1 MVGKRLNLKNLN
13 IAAPLIVLAI
23 GVGFKCIL
31 LAMDVFPLNADEAV
45 VGLMARHIL
54 EGEWPTFFYGQVY
67 LGSLDATFVALGMA
81 FFGKKVLVIR
91 LVQIL
96 LYVGT
101 ILTTIHLGEK
111 IFQSRWTGWVAGL
124 LMAIPALNVTLYTTV
139 SLGGYGE
146 ALLIGN
152 LLLIL
157 TLKIIETP
165 DSKGLYLVWGGLAGL
180 GFWTFGLT
188 LIYSLPCG
196 ILILWKLPEQQQKKA
211 IGLRVG
217 LLLVA
222 AAIGA
227 LPWIVWA
234 VSHGP
239 GKLIQEMMG
248 SAIAGASSGSVW
260 ETILMRL
267 RNFILLGTS
276 VIFGLRP
283 PWEVRWLALPLLP
296 FAFAFWLVII
306 FNVFTHMKGSGSQQ
320 SGRLLLYGVCGFLTI
335 GYLFSPFGAD
345 PSGRY
350 FLPLVVPM
358 SLFAADFLIDAKPKL
373 QTKWAIALLLGI
385 LSFNLWGNL
394 QSAFRNPPGI
404 TSQFDAVTRIDHR
417 YDEALIDFLV
427 QQGELRG
434 YSNYW
439 VAYPLAFL
447 SDERLIYIP
456 MLPYHQDFRHTSRD
470 NRYGPYN
477 PLVTS
482 TDHVAYITINH
493 AALDQFLRDGF
504 EAHGLHWREIQIGDY
519 QVFYDLEP
527 SIHIEN
533 LDPAWSIE

>member
-1 MVGKRLNLKNLN
+1 MGKRLNLKLLN
-13 IAAPLIVLAI
+13 IGAPLIVLAV
-23 GVGFKCIL
+23 GVAFKGIL
-31 LAMDVFPLNADEAV
+31 LAMDVFSFNADEAI
-45 VGLMARHIL
+45 VGLMAQHIL
-54 EGEWPTFFYGQVY
+54 EGEWPTFFYGQAY

-81 FFGKKVLVIR
+81 LFGKKVLVIR

-96 LYVGT
+96 LYAGT
-101 ILTTIHLGEK
+101 ILTTIHLGQK
-111 IFQSRWTGWVAGL
+111 IFQSRWAGWVAGL
-124 LMAIPALNVTLYTTV
+124 LMAIPAVNVTLYTTV

-165 DSKGLYLVWGGLAGL
+165 DSKGLYLLWGGLAGL

-196 ILILWKLPEQQQKKA
+196 IVILWKIPKQCQKKA
-211 IGLRVG
+211 IGIRLG
-217 LLLVA
+217 LLLMA

-239 GKLIQEMMG
+239 GKLIQEMLG
-248 SAIAGASSGSVW
+248 SAIAGASSGSIWV
-260 ETILMRL
+260 TILIRL
-267 RNFILLGTS
+267 RNFILLGSS

-296 FAFAFWLVII
+296 FAFAFWLVIT
-306 FNVFTHMKGSGSQQ
+306 FNIFTHRKDRGSQQ
-320 SGRLLLYGVCGFLTI
+320 CGRLLLIGVCGFLII

-350 FLPLVVPM
+350 FLPLAVPM
-358 SLFAADFLIDAKPKL
+358 SLFAADFLYNAKPRLEK
-373 QTKWAIALLLGI
+373 KWVIALLVGI

-417 YDEALIDFLV
+417 YDEALINFLV

-456 MLPYHQDFRHTSRD
+456 MLPYHHDFRHTSRD
-470 NRYGPYN
+470 NRYEAYN
-477 PLVTS
+477 LLVTS
-482 TDHVAYITINH
+482 ADQVAYITTNH

-504 EAHGLHWREIQIGDY
+504 KAHDLHWREIRIGDY
-519 QVFYDLEP
+519 QIFYDLEH

-533 LDPAWSIE
+533 LDPVWSIE

>member
-1 MVGKRLNLKNLN
+1 MGKRLNPRLLHL
-13 IAAPLIVLAI
+13 AAPLIILAI
-23 GVGFKCIL
+23 GVGFKGIL
-31 LAMDVFPLNADEAV
+31 LAMDVFPFNADEAI

-54 EGEWPTFFYGQVY
+54 KGEWPTFFYGQAY
-67 LGSLDATFVALGMA
+67 LGSLDAAFVAFGMA
-81 FFGKKVLVIR
+81 LFGKKVLVIR
-91 LVQIL
+91 LVQIV
-96 LYVGT
+96 LYTGT

-111 IFQSRWTGWVAGL
+111 IFQSRWTGWAAGL
-124 LMAIPALNVTLYTTV
+124 LMAIPAVNVTLYTTI

-157 TLKIIETP
+157 TLKIVKSP

-180 GFWTFGLT
+180 GFWIFGLT

-196 ILILWKLPEQQQKKA
+196 ILILWKLTKQLQKKA
-211 IGLRVG
+211 IGVRVG
-217 LLLVA
+217 LLLMA

-260 ETILMRL
+260 ETILTRL
-267 RNFILLGTS
+267 RNFILFGIS

-283 PWEVRWLALPLLP
+283 PWEARWLALPLLP
-296 FAFAFWLVII
+296 FAFAFWLVIA
-306 FNVFTHMKGSGSQQ
+306 FNAFSRMKGWSSQHFGQ
-320 SGRLLLYGVCGFLTI
+320 LLLYGVCGFLII

-350 FLPLVVPM
+350 FLPLAVPM
-358 SLFAADFLIDAKPKL
+358 SLFAADFLIDTKPKL
-373 QTKWAIALLLGI
+373 QAKWAIALLLGI

-394 QSAFRNPPGI
+394 QSAFRYPPGI
-404 TSQFDAVTRIDHR
+404 TSQFDAVTRIDHH

-427 QQGELRG
+427 QQGEMRG

-470 NRYGPYN
+470 NRYEPYN
-477 PLVTS
+477 PMVTS
-482 TDHVAYITINH
+482 ADHVAYITANH

-504 EAHGLHWREIQIGDY
+504 EAQDLHWREIQIGDY
-519 QVFYDLEP
+519 QVFYNLEP
-527 SIHIEN
+527 SIHIDN
-533 LDPAWSIE
+533 LDPAWPIE